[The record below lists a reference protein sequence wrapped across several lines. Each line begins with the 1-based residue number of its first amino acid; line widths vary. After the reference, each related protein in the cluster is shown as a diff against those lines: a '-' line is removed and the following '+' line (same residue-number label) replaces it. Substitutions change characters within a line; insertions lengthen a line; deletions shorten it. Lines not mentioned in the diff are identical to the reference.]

1 MLPWAEITNQSFSPA
16 GMLHIES
23 EIVPK
28 KEYSSTVMTVFKPVF
43 LADIYGMENGFFSNP
58 LFVVTARFYPAV
70 QKLCCKIKSISNN
83 TLVKK
88 KKKSFENKML
98 DRRFYCA

>member
-1 MLPWAEITNQSFSPA
+1 
-16 GMLHIES
+16 MLHIES

-88 KKKSFENKML
+88 KKNPLKTRCWTDAFTVLSNKNIQL
-98 DRRFYCA
+98 QNCILY

>member
-1 MLPWAEITNQSFSPA
+1 
-16 GMLHIES
+16 MLHIES

-88 KKKSFENKML
+88 KKKNPLKTRCWTDAFTVLSNKNIQL
-98 DRRFYCA
+98 QNCILY